1 MGNAGIGTPYWYEW
15 EIGIIECLHM
25 MTDASIESVTLQ
37 SSKFQSL
44 DDVVINYADG
54 SIANI
59 QVKHTDV
66 NDSLTYSDLESDK
79 MLKSWASEWSKVKAN
94 YKIKSLSIVTNRKW
108 GPRTANGKFSFSHF
122 ITEILPKLKS
132 DPTYYGNNTQERNAI
147 EWFRKTIN
155 LNEDEIDEFI
165 QIIQFK
171 NQEDLAGLEVQI
183 KYLLSNILGT
193 DKEEVI
199 NTAIEKLRSSLEKWV
214 TSRREKPEITKEDI
228 YNSLCEPHYR
238 LPEYKLS
245 PTTPILPSRLD
256 FADQF
261 TKRITESDKSVI
273 FLQGLPG
280 AGKTNF
286 ISYLAQATNSIVDF
300 RYYTYLPVNA
310 DTPSFSD
317 DEGFYS
323 GKDLWS
329 SILSQ
334 IKSKFEELN
343 LLSELEFP
351 LLYDYLTITELRAA
365 VFKFLPVYAEKCGR
379 TCYLFIDGMDHAARS
394 SKTKDT
400 FLSQLPRP
408 DEVGNGVKF
417 ILVGQ
422 PINDKYPK

>member
-1 MGNAGIGTPYWYEW
+1 M
-15 EIGIIECLHM
+15 
-25 MTDASIESVTLQ
+25 
-37 SSKFQSL
+37 
-44 DDVVINYADG
+44 
-54 SIANI
+54 
-59 QVKHTDV
+59 
-66 NDSLTYSDLESDK
+66 
-79 MLKSWASEWSKVKAN
+79 
-94 YKIKSLSIVTNRKW
+94 
-108 GPRTANGKFSFSHF
+108 
-122 ITEILPKLKS
+122 
-132 DPTYYGNNTQERNAI
+132 
-147 EWFRKTIN
+147 
-155 LNEDEIDEFI
+155 
-165 QIIQFK
+165 
-171 NQEDLAGLEVQI
+171 QI

-280 AGKTNF
+280 AGKTDF

-351 LLYDYLTITELRAA
+351 LLYDYLTITKLRAA

-422 PINDKYPK
+422 PINDKYPKWLIKIQILSTLNFRL